1 MKKES
6 LIKLREVVIKAILE
20 YNDPTVES
28 IEKLEVA
35 INERLFLQPEKY
47 ENNIKVLQK
56 EHIKSQYK
64 K

>member
-1 MKKES
+1 MES
-6 LIKLREVVIKAILE
+6 DV
-20 YNDPTVES
+20 DS
-28 IEKLEVA
+28 IDKLEVA
-35 INERLFLQPEKY
+35 LNERQFLHPEKY

>member
-1 MKKES
+1 MNKEN
-6 LIKLREVVIKAILE
+6 LIKLREIIIKA
-20 YNDPTVES
+20 VMES
-28 IEKLEVA
+28 DVDLVDKLEVA